1 MKPQGFV
8 ELTLRITDRL
18 ISTIRVEGKDE
29 LFSAHFVNVVQ
40 KLY

>member
-1 MKPQGFV
+1 MKPRGFV

-18 ISTIRVEGKDE
+18 IHVEGKDE